1 MGLNTICLNNIHSDD
16 DDFDDDNPE
25 IIINDRL
32 KAWCNRYKQCKTY
45 KKDISKE
52 LMALAWHPTKWR
64 DYCMTKGLNKIEPFY
79 IHEKQSKMSQLVKL

>member
-45 KKDISKE
+45 KKRYKQRINGSCLASNK
-52 LMALAWHPTKWR
+52 MA
-64 DYCMTKGLNKIEPFY
+64 GLLYDKRF
-79 IHEKQSKMSQLVKL
+79 KQNRTILYSWKVV